1 MAYQTVP
8 LVQLDLDKLPWEP
21 VEKILGGDDA
31 VTDHASGVVACVLA
45 KNEETGAMTYVA
57 RLPAGFSTG
66 ERREAHSY
74 DQQNIILDGEITT
87 DLDTEPL
94 KMTKG
99 SYRCIPAGVF
109 HGPAYT
115 ESGCVT
121 MEFASGP
128 FDIWFEEK

>member
-21 VEKILGGDDA
+21 IEKILGGDDA
-31 VTDHASGVVACVLA
+31 VTEHASGVVACVVA
-45 KNEETGAMTYVA
+45 RNDETGAMTYVA
-57 RLPAGFSTG
+57 RLPAGFRTSG
-66 ERREAHSY
+66 REAHSY

-87 DLDTEPL
+87 DLDTEPIS
-94 KMTKG
+94 MIKG

-115 ESGCVT
+115 ENGCVT

-128 FDIWFEEK
+128 FDIYYEDK